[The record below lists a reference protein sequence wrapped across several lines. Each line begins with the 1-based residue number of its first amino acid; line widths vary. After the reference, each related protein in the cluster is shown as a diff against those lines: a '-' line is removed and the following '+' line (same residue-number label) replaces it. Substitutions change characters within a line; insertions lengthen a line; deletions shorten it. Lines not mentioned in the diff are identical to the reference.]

1 MSGTDDSK
9 PQTAYPQTA
18 GLQTVDPARLNARLM
33 RNLLPVSFLSR
44 LFTRTTDPRETVRPL
59 WHRVVALSRDPAHY
73 TRAGVADTVEG
84 RFDMILHVLSL
95 TLLRMENSPALAPL
109 TAALTEEFV
118 TDMDGQLRENGVGD
132 VVVGKHMGKVMGALG
147 GRLGALRQ
155 ALAAADDSLLTE
167 AVLRNIHWNDAPDGP
182 ALAAALRQLAAAM
195 ADCSDTELRQ
205 GDIPA

>member
-1 MSGTDDSK
+1 M
-9 PQTAYPQTA
+9 
-18 GLQTVDPARLNARLM
+18 
-33 RNLLPVSFLSR
+33 SFLSR
-44 LFTRTTDPRETVRPL
+44 LLTRTPDPRETVRPL
-59 WHRVVALSRDPAHY
+59 WHKVVALSRNPAHY
-73 TRAGVADTVEG
+73 AACGVADSVEG
-84 RFDMILHVLSL
+84 RFDMIVHVLSL
-95 TLLRMENSPALAPL
+95 ALLEMETRPTLAPL
-109 TAALTEEFV
+109 TAPLTELFV
-118 TDMDGQLRENGVGD
+118 TDMDGQLRESGVGD